1 MDDNTL
7 TTKDGKKV
15 PRSYIYRAK
24 AIARA
29 KQTNIRNIARYDKI
43 ARIFEKH
50 GWDISDD
57 SWNLVIK
64 EVVEAHKGYIKT
76 PEEAEELMGICYNF
90 HFINGNA
97 SLAKSLK
104 VEVLEDI
111 RLGKEMSLSE
121 GKFAAHQGYLDRL
134 IRIVFPEL
142 KEKQHSPQDAEASV
156 TLIKQGNA
164 QAMNM
169 KAPLPMLIEAL
180 RQLDV
185 KQPLQIEVQDGQN
198 TQSQTRTSKQDS

>member
-1 MDDNTL
+1 MSDNEIPDEYCI

-15 PRSYIYRAK
+15 PKRYVAYRRAK
-24 AIARA
+24 GQAN
-29 KQTNIRNIARYDKI
+29 KNLARYDKI

-50 GWDISDD
+50 GWDISDE

-64 EVVEAHKGYIKT
+64 EVVEAHKDSIRT
-76 PEEAEELMGICYNF
+76 REQAEELMGRCYNF
-90 HFINGNA
+90 HFVNGNT

-104 VEVLEDI
+104 MEVLEHARI
-111 RLGKEMSLSE
+111 GLELSLQE
-121 GKFAAHQGYLDRL
+121 GKYSAHQGYLDRL
-134 IRIVFPEL
+134 IRIVYPEF
-142 KEKQHSPQDAEASV
+142 KEKQSNPQDTAASV
-156 TLIKQGNA
+156 TLIKSGNA

-185 KQPLQIEVQDGQN
+185 KQPIQIEVNDGQN
-198 TQSQTRTSKQDS
+198 EKGQTGTSK